1 MSKFVPRTDIRHRVF
16 VAICAG
22 AVLFTTGFWI
32 CLLTS
37 LATPLLRDGPE
48 HTEKVVVAGVGLVLD
63 ALSGYWVFRK
73 LRSFLS
79 PLVARRI
86 AIAFGISAPLFFGL
100 SNVVGGLLGGYTEA
114 LLGSRFALGG
124 VIMSNLIVMAFAVP
138 AAVVAWVSPHL

>member
-1 MSKFVPRTDIRHRVF
+1 
-16 VAICAG
+16 
-22 AVLFTTGFWI
+22 
-32 CLLTS
+32 
-37 LATPLLRDGPE
+37 
-48 HTEKVVVAGVGLVLD
+48 
-63 ALSGYWVFRK
+63 
-73 LRSFLS
+73 
-79 PLVARRI
+79 LVARRI